1 MITVFAQTDIG
12 KVRRGNEDHFLVGN
26 LTSEHIEA
34 LSHPQ
39 DFPLDENGLV
49 LMVSDGMGGAAAG
62 EVASALAVKTVKEYL
77 SQEVFDESSPAP
89 AAVPLGQR
97 LGEALQAANHTII
110 ENARHQPALQGMGAT
125 ATLAGILGGQAF
137 IAQIGDSRAYL
148 LRQGRIWQLT
158 RDQSFVNQLVE
169 TGRIT
174 EEEAEVH
181 PRRNIILQ
189 ALGAEEQLKV
199 ALSAVKLRRDDYL
212 LLCTDGL
219 SGVLKKQDLAQIVF
233 SAPDPASACQELI
246 REANRRGG
254 PDNITVVLANFR
266 GAEFVPPREAEEPA
280 IEIIS
285 EFSESE

>member
-1 MITVFAQTDIG
+1 MITVFAQTDAG
-12 KVRRGNEDHFLVGN
+12 RVRRGNEDHFLVGN
-26 LTSEHIEA
+26 LSSEHLEA
-34 LSHPQ
+34 LPRPQ
-39 DFPLDENGLV
+39 NFPLDENGLI

-62 EVASALAVKTVKEYL
+62 EVASFLAVKTVKEYL
-77 SQEVFDESSPAP
+77 SQKIFPESSLASDQTPFSD
-89 AAVPLGQR
+89 R
-97 LGEALQAANHTII
+97 LCAALQAANHAII
-110 ENARHQPALQGMGAT
+110 EHARRQPALQGMGAT
-125 ATLAGILGGQAF
+125 ATLAGILSGKAF

-148 LRQGRIWQLT
+148 LRRGGIWQLT

-169 TGRIT
+169 AGRIS

-189 ALGAEEQLKV
+189 ALGVEEHLKV
-199 ALSAVKLRRDDYL
+199 ALSAVKLRRDDHL

-219 SGVLKKQDLAQIVF
+219 SGVLRKQELAQMVF
-233 SAPDPASACQELI
+233 SAPNPASACQELI

-254 PDNITVVLANFR
+254 PDNITVVLAKCR
-266 GAEFVPPREAEEPA
+266 GAAFAPPRKAEEPD

>member
-12 KVRRGNEDHFLVGN
+12 KVRQGNEDHFLVGN
-26 LTSEHIEA
+26 LTSEHVEA
-34 LSHPQ
+34 LPHPRE
-39 DFPLDENGLV
+39 FPLDKGGFA

-62 EVASALAVKTVKEYL
+62 EVASALAVKTVKDYL
-77 SQEVFDESSPAP
+77 ESAP
-89 AAVPLGQR
+89 NKTPFSQR
-97 LGEALQAANHTII
+97 LCEALLAANHTII

-148 LRQGRIWQLT
+148 LRRGRIWQLT

-169 TGRIT
+169 AGRIT

-189 ALGAEEQLKV
+189 ALGAEERLKV
-199 ALSAVKLRRDDYL
+199 ALSAVKLCREDYL

-219 SGVLKKQDLAQIVF
+219 SGVIKRQELAQIVF
-233 SAPDPASACQELI
+233 SAPDPAAACQELI
-246 REANRRGG
+246 HEANRRGG
-254 PDNITVVLANFR
+254 PDNITVVLAAFR
-266 GAEFVPPREAEEPA
+266 GREFSPPPEQEDPV
-280 IEIIS
+280 IEVIS